1 MCGVRYG
8 DAWHGR
14 ERIMKAGIF
23 LLGLLLIFLGEVFF
37 IFFGLLFAGIG
48 FVLLTLESKDHE
60 K

>member
-1 MCGVRYG
+1 
-8 DAWHGR
+8 
-14 ERIMKAGIF
+14 MKAGIF
-23 LLGLLLIFLGEVFF
+23 LLGLLLIFLGETGRQENPEMDGYFVFF